1 MPKQRN
7 NKHKKSILELITAV
21 VLSSLLTLLP
31 LFSLV
36 SQKNDVYAD
45 GFSNADIILLE
56 AIKNGLKKCIDN
68 GFLKKTEIPNS
79 NDLKA
84 EKLYNNTGDVRKE
97 NFVALPYRYGTGNT
111 LSDGGVS
118 CKELFE
124 GFSGGASNSF
134 NTYLQL
140 GGSGAPTI
148 TNGTDPTERK
158 NAFLEALGYSSDES
172 GNKQATC
179 GKLVYSVV
187 KGTISTTNFTNTIC
201 VSTDA
206 EGNIVSSRGAGKN
219 LNEDDFTDKGGA
231 SNQNL
236 TLKYEDG
243 AITLKVDT
251 SKDVG
256 NCTLGPAKV
265 YSSQKIKNGNS
276 RTNAKD
282 LFNNFFDS
290 IPANSLS
297 DAHSEVI
304 GSSNDFDVNGAPA
317 VHGGC
322 VPKTLKKEL
331 KADSVLV
338 RTSESKSSVSAEN
351 TSTNSDS
358 SDESGNKQATCG
370 KLVYSVVKGTISTTN
385 FTNTICVSTD
395 AEGNIVSSR
404 GAGKNLNEDDF
415 TDKGG
420 ASNQNLTL
428 KYEDGAIT
436 LKVDT
441 SKDVGN
447 CTLGP
452 AKVYSSQKIKNGNSR
467 TNAKDLFNNF
477 FDSIPANSLSD
488 AHSEVIGSSND
499 FDVNGAPAVHGGCVP
514 KTLKKELKADSVL
527 VRTSESKSS
536 VSAENTSTNSDLNA
550 AMGKHYKYTGS
561 PDYDKLMKILVPNYS
576 APDDNTTALASA
588 YNWFYLLN
596 DVFNGISVDNSIKC
610 NKTQPSNGIYLKYY
624 NRSDD
629 DPEKFEEEYCALDEA
644 ALNQKN
650 TTVIMSDGEA
660 GKVNGALR
668 SSSGVMIGL
677 LTARDVLDNL
687 NRLDLPSL
695 CAQDGSFPLC
705 RANPSECQ
713 EDPTKEDCRNAN
725 NASETG
731 EDGQNGEQAV
741 CMQNAGAL
749 GWIICPL
756 MYGIRDAAN
765 GLFEKAVTPLLRVH
779 ESVLTGLNSNSN
791 SPMYQAWSFFRNV
804 ANIMFV
810 IAMLFVIFSQITGF
824 GIDNYGI
831 KKILPK
837 LIVTAIIVNF
847 SYIICGI
854 FVDLSNIFGEGIKN
868 IFESVA
874 GSTTATTEKL
884 GENVAA
890 LINEVVG
897 MIATVAAAGGAAAL
911 GLTAVNAVTSGSLL
925 TIIFPILAFIGSAL
939 MAAFFAMLM
948 LGLRQALIIIM
959 IVVSPVAFVLY
970 AIPNTN
976 GLFKKWFQ
984 LFKTLLML
992 FPVFCFMVGGGFLVS
1007 NIIIKADSDIFM
1019 KIIGGLIS
1027 IAPYFAVP
1035 SMTKNAMK
1043 GFDGAVAGL
1052 GTLQQKANNAG
1063 TSINKKITNSDAMKD
1078 SMQNAQIGK
1087 MQRYV
1092 DKYSDKDV
1100 SKLASWK
1107 KRRLSNAVGFLNKDG
1122 RKNAAVGAAMREYA
1136 YNNSQENVDRINAAE
1151 INALNDTVKSDL
1163 MSSYKSENLS
1173 NLDALKQLKDAQGYD
1188 YSTGTT
1194 EANRDND
1201 NRIRALSSYLASTK
1215 EGQKTLDQYMSGGYV
1230 KKDASGNVIES
1241 VSMGNSSKRAM
1252 AVMGRNMV
1260 DNHANL
1266 RDKYQVAFDQFDNM
1280 RGNQKIEDM
1289 TSAAD
1294 GKTLDSGFDASLSNV
1309 VKRMDLDDEN
1319 KLGKQDFEKL
1329 YKEAKIGPTSLTF
1342 KPGSDQYKK
1351 LQGLADA
1358 RIKQLK
1364 SDTTLISG
1372 LSDEE
1377 KKFLSLY
1384 STGNVDASTISNVLY
1399 MKDASGTVTGTIEQ
1413 S

>member
-1 MPKQRN
+1 MLKQRN
-7 NKHKKSILELITAV
+7 NKHKKSILGLTTAV
-21 VLSSLLTLLP
+21 VLSSLLALSP
-31 LFSLV
+31 LFNLV
-36 SQKNDVYAD
+36 SQKNDVHAD

-56 AIKNGLKKCIDN
+56 AIKNGLQKCIEND
-68 GFLKKTEIPNS
+68 FLKKTEISNS
-79 NDLKA
+79 NNLS
-84 EKLYNNTGDVRKE
+84 ESQLFNNTGNVRDE
-97 NFVALPYRYGTGNT
+97 NFVELPYRYGTGNT
-111 LSDGGVS
+111 ISDGGVS
-118 CKELFE
+118 CKQLFE
-124 GFSGGASNSF
+124 GFSDGANNSF
-134 NTYLQL
+134 NTYRQL
-140 GGSGAPTI
+140 GGAGAP
-148 TNGTDPTERK
+148 TNGTDPVERK
-158 NAFLEALGYSSDES
+158 NAFLEALGFSSTGGGSD
-172 GNKQATC
+172 QMTC
-179 GKLVYSVV
+179 GKLAYSVV
-187 KGTISTTNFTNTIC
+187 KGSTSTLNSTNTIC

-206 EGNIVSSRGAGKN
+206 QGTIVSSRGAGKN
-219 LNEDDFTDKGGA
+219 LNQNDFVIKNDG

-236 TLKYEDG
+236 KLVYVDG
-243 AITLKVDT
+243 AITLMADT
-251 SKDVG
+251 SNDIG
-256 NCTLGPAKV
+256 SCGLAPAKV
-265 YSSQKIKNGNS
+265 HSSKKINDGNS
-276 RTNAKD
+276 KINAKE
-282 LFNNFFDS
+282 LFNTFFDN
-290 IPANSLS
+290 IPVNSLS

-304 GSSNDFDVNGAPA
+304 SSSNDFDVNGAPA

-338 RTSESKSSVSAEN
+338 RTSESKSSVS
-351 TSTNSDS
+351 T
-358 SDESGNKQATCG
+358 
-370 KLVYSVVKGTISTTN
+370 
-385 FTNTICVSTD
+385 
-395 AEGNIVSSR
+395 
-404 GAGKNLNEDDF
+404 
-415 TDKGG
+415 
-420 ASNQNLTL
+420 
-428 KYEDGAIT
+428 
-436 LKVDT
+436 
-441 SKDVGN
+441 
-447 CTLGP
+447 
-452 AKVYSSQKIKNGNSR
+452 
-467 TNAKDLFNNF
+467 
-477 FDSIPANSLSD
+477 
-488 AHSEVIGSSND
+488 
-499 FDVNGAPAVHGGCVP
+499 
-514 KTLKKELKADSVL
+514 
-527 VRTSESKSS
+527 
-536 VSAENTSTNSDLNA
+536 ENTSTNSDLNA
-550 AMGKHYKYTGS
+550 AMGKNYKYTGS
-561 PDYDKLMKILVPNYS
+561 PKYDKLMRLLVPNYS
-576 APDDNTTALASA
+576 TPDDSTTALASA

-644 ALNQKN
+644 ALNQKK
-650 TTVIMSDGEA
+650 TTVIMSGREA
-660 GKVNGALR
+660 GKVNGVLR

-677 LTARDVLDNL
+677 LEARDALDNL
-687 NRLDLPSL
+687 NRLDLISL
-695 CAQDGSFPLC
+695 CKQDGSFPLC

-713 EDPTKEDCRNAN
+713 EDPTREDCRNAN

-731 EDGQNGEQAV
+731 EDGQNGEQAA

-756 MYGIRDAAN
+756 MYGLRDAAN
-765 GLFEKAVTPLLRVH
+765 GIFDKAVTPLLRVH
-779 ESVLTGLNSNSN
+779 ESVLQELSSNSN

-804 ANIMFV
+804 ANVMFV

-854 FVDLSNIFGEGIKN
+854 FVDLSNIIGEGIKN
-868 IFESVA
+868 ILESVA
-874 GSTTATTEKL
+874 TSTTTTTEKL
-884 GENVAA
+884 GENVIT
-890 LINEVVG
+890 LINDIVG
-897 MIATVAAAGGAAAL
+897 SIATVAAAVGAGTAGVVVANAAA
-911 GLTAVNAVTSGSLL
+911 SGSLL
-925 TIIFPILAFIGSAL
+925 TIIVPILTFIGTAL
-939 MAAFFAMLM
+939 MAGFFAMLM

-976 GLFKKWFQ
+976 GLFKRWFQ

-1007 NIIIKADSDIFM
+1007 NIIIKGNSEIFM

-1043 GFDGAVAGL
+1043 GFDGAVASL

-1092 DKYSDKDV
+1092 DKYKGTDV
-1100 SKLASWK
+1100 SKLQPWQ

-1122 RKNAAVGAAMREYA
+1122 RKNAAIGAAMREYA
-1136 YNNSQENVDRINAAE
+1136 YNNSQDNVDRINAAE

-1188 YSTGTT
+1188 YSTGTV
-1194 EANRDND
+1194 EANREND

-1215 EGQKTLDQYMSGGYV
+1215 EGQKALDQYMSGGYL
-1230 KKDASGNVIES
+1230 KKDASGDIIES
-1241 VSMGNSSKRAM
+1241 ESVRMGGSSKRAM

-1289 TSAAD
+1289 ISAAD
-1294 GKTLDSGFDASLSNV
+1294 GQAASNQTLSSGLNASLSNV
-1309 VKRMDLDDEN
+1309 AGRMDLDDEN
-1319 KLGKQDFEKL
+1319 KLGKQDFKKFYNEVKN
-1329 YKEAKIGPTSLTF
+1329 GPTSLTF
-1342 KPGSDQYKK
+1342 QPGTDQYKK

>member
-21 VLSSLLTLLP
+21 VLSSLLTLSP

-68 GFLKKTEIPNS
+68 SFLKKTEIPNS

-118 CKELFE
+118 CNELFE

-187 KGTISTTNFTNTIC
+187 KGTISTANFTNTIC

-331 KADSVLV
+331 KADS
-338 RTSESKSSVSAEN
+338 
-351 TSTNSDS
+351 
-358 SDESGNKQATCG
+358 
-370 KLVYSVVKGTISTTN
+370 I
-385 FTNTICVSTD
+385 
-395 AEGNIVSSR
+395 
-404 GAGKNLNEDDF
+404 
-415 TDKGG
+415 
-420 ASNQNLTL
+420 
-428 KYEDGAIT
+428 
-436 LKVDT
+436 
-441 SKDVGN
+441 
-447 CTLGP
+447 
-452 AKVYSSQKIKNGNSR
+452 
-467 TNAKDLFNNF
+467 
-477 FDSIPANSLSD
+477 
-488 AHSEVIGSSND
+488 
-499 FDVNGAPAVHGGCVP
+499 
-514 KTLKKELKADSVL
+514 L

-561 PDYDKLMKILVPNYS
+561 PEYDKLMKILVPNYS
-576 APDDNTTALASA
+576 APDESTTKLAKA
-588 YNWFYLLN
+588 YNWFYLL
-596 DVFNGISVDNSIKC
+596 DEVFKGISIDESIKC
-610 NKTQPSNGIYLKYY
+610 STTQPSNGIFLKYY

-668 SSSGVMIGL
+668 SSSGVTIGL
-677 LTARDVLDNL
+677 LTARDALDNL
-687 NRLDLPSL
+687 NRLDLSSL

-731 EDGQNGEQAV
+731 EDGQNGEQAA

-765 GLFEKAVTPLLRVH
+765 GIFQNAVSPLLRVH
-779 ESVLTGLNSNSN
+779 ESILTGLSSSSN

-854 FVDLSNIFGEGIKN
+854 FVDLSNIIGEGIKN
-868 IFESVA
+868 ILESVA
-874 GSTTATTEKL
+874 GSTTTATEKL
-884 GENVAA
+884 GDN
-890 LINEVVG
+890 VVG
-897 MIATVAAAGGAAAL
+897 VINTLIGALVTVGAAAGGLTIAGAAIS
-911 GLTAVNAVTSGSLL
+911 NAVVSGSLL
-925 TIIFPILAFIGSAL
+925 TVIFPILAFVGSAL
-939 MAAFFAMLM
+939 MAGFFAMLM

-959 IVVSPVAFVLY
+959 IVISPVAFVLY

-1007 NIIIKADSDIFM
+1007 NIIIKGSNDFFM
-1019 KIIGGLIS
+1019 TIIGGLIS

-1043 GFDGAVAGL
+1043 GFDGAIAGL

-1092 DKYSDKDV
+1092 DKYRGTDV
-1100 SKLASWK
+1100 SKLQPWQ
-1107 KRRLSNAVGFLNKDG
+1107 KRRLSSAVGFLNKDG
-1122 RKNAAVGAAMREYA
+1122 RKTAAIGAAMKEYD
-1136 YNNSQENVDRINAAE
+1136 YNNSQENVDRINTAE
-1151 INALNDTVKSDL
+1151 MNALNDTVKSDL
-1163 MSSYKSENLS
+1163 MSSYKSGNLS
-1173 NLDALKQLKDAQGYD
+1173 TDEAISQLNVAQGYD
-1188 YSTGTT
+1188 YSTGTA

-1215 EGQKTLDQYMSGGYV
+1215 DGQKALDEFMSTGRYNG
-1230 KKDASGNVIES
+1230 KTMSTI
-1241 VSMGNSSKRAM
+1241 MGNSSKRAK
-1252 AVMGRNMV
+1252 AVMGRNMI

-1266 RDKYQVAFDQFDNM
+1266 RDKYQVAFDQFENM
-1280 RGNQKIEDM
+1280 RGSGEIESM
-1289 TSAAD
+1289 TDATNGQAAPGQALNSEFKD
-1294 GKTLDSGFDASLSNV
+1294 SLSNV
-1309 VKRMDLDDEN
+1309 AGRMDLDDEN
-1319 KLGKQDFEKL
+1319 KLGKQDFRKFYNEKNGVSS
-1329 YKEAKIGPTSLTF
+1329 AVFGTSDTEF
-1342 KPGSDQYKK
+1342 KK

-1384 STGNVDASTISNVLY
+1384 STGGVDASTISNVLY
-1399 MKDASGTVTGTIEQ
+1399 MKDAGGTVTGTIEQ

>member
-21 VLSSLLTLLP
+21 VLSSLLTLSP

-68 GFLKKTEIPNS
+68 SFLKKTEIPNS

-84 EKLYNNTGDVRKE
+84 KKLYNNTGDVRKE

-140 GGSGAPTI
+140 GGSGASTI

-187 KGTISTTNFTNTIC
+187 KGTISTANFTNTIC

-304 GSSNDFDVNGAPA
+304 GS
-317 VHGGC
+317 
-322 VPKTLKKEL
+322 T
-331 KADSVLV
+331 
-338 RTSESKSSVSAEN
+338 
-351 TSTNSDS
+351 
-358 SDESGNKQATCG
+358 
-370 KLVYSVVKGTISTTN
+370 
-385 FTNTICVSTD
+385 
-395 AEGNIVSSR
+395 
-404 GAGKNLNEDDF
+404 
-415 TDKGG
+415 
-420 ASNQNLTL
+420 
-428 KYEDGAIT
+428 
-436 LKVDT
+436 
-441 SKDVGN
+441 
-447 CTLGP
+447 
-452 AKVYSSQKIKNGNSR
+452 
-467 TNAKDLFNNF
+467 
-477 FDSIPANSLSD
+477 
-488 AHSEVIGSSND
+488 ND

-725 NASETG
+725 NASETE
-731 EDGQNGEQAV
+731 EDGQNGEQAA

-756 MYGIRDAAN
+756 MYGVRDAAN
-765 GLFEKAVTPLLRVH
+765 GIFQNAVSPLLRVH
-779 ESVLTGLNSNSN
+779 ESILTGLSSSSN

-854 FVDLSNIFGEGIKN
+854 FVDLSNIIGEGIKN
-868 IFESVA
+868 ILESVA
-874 GSTTATTEKL
+874 GSTTTATEKL
-884 GENVAA
+884 GDN
-890 LINEVVG
+890 VVG
-897 MIATVAAAGGAAAL
+897 VINTLIGALAAVGAAAGGLTIAGAAIS
-911 GLTAVNAVTSGSLL
+911 NAVVSGSLL
-925 TIIFPILAFIGSAL
+925 TVIFPILAFVGSAL
-939 MAAFFAMLM
+939 MAGFFAMLM

-959 IVVSPVAFVLY
+959 IVISPVAFVLY

-1007 NIIIKADSDIFM
+1007 NIIIKGSKDFFM
-1019 KIIGGLIS
+1019 TIIGGLIS

-1043 GFDGAVAGL
+1043 GFDGAIAGL

-1092 DKYSDKDV
+1092 DKYRGTDV
-1100 SKLASWK
+1100 SKLQPWQ
-1107 KRRLSNAVGFLNKDG
+1107 KRRLSSAVGFLNKDG
-1122 RKNAAVGAAMREYA
+1122 RKTAAIGAAMKEYD
-1136 YNNSQENVDRINAAE
+1136 YNNSQENVDRINTAE
-1151 INALNDTVKSDL
+1151 MNALNDTVKSDL
-1163 MSSYKSENLS
+1163 MSSYKSGNLS
-1173 NLDALKQLKDAQGYD
+1173 TDEAISQLNVAQGYD
-1188 YSTGTT
+1188 YSTGTA

-1215 EGQKTLDQYMSGGYV
+1215 DGQKALDEFMSTGRYNG
-1230 KKDASGNVIES
+1230 KTMSTI
-1241 VSMGNSSKRAM
+1241 MGNSSKRAK
-1252 AVMGRNMV
+1252 AVMGRNMI

-1266 RDKYQVAFDQFDNM
+1266 RDKYQVAFDQFENM
-1280 RGNQKIEDM
+1280 RGSGEIESM
-1289 TSAAD
+1289 TDATNGQAAPGQALNSEFKD
-1294 GKTLDSGFDASLSNV
+1294 SLSNV
-1309 VKRMDLDDEN
+1309 AGRMDLDDEN
-1319 KLGKQDFEKL
+1319 KLGKQDFRKFYNEKNGVSS
-1329 YKEAKIGPTSLTF
+1329 AVFGTSDTEF
-1342 KPGSDQYKK
+1342 KK

-1384 STGNVDASTISNVLY
+1384 STGGVDASTISNVLY
-1399 MKDASGTVTGTIEQ
+1399 MKDAGGTVTGTIEQ